1 MSRPVSAGVLLYR
14 IRDGQLEV
22 LLAHPGG
29 PYFTRRDVGHWTI
42 PKGEVSEGDTLLATA
57 AREFEEE
64 TGHSL
69 TSVAS
74 DAAREPISLGTVT
87 QASGKVVHGWAVEGT
102 LDPAAASSNTFQMHW
117 PPGIR
122 ELQTFPEVDRVA
134 WFSVREA
141 QRRANPSQAAFVD
154 RLREALASA
163 TA

>member
-1 MSRPVSAGVLLYR
+1 MSRPVSAGILLYR
-14 IRDGQLEV
+14 IRDDQLEV

-29 PYFTRRDVGHWTI
+29 PYFARRDVGHWTI
-42 PKGEVSEGDTLLATA
+42 PKGEVSEGDALLATA

-69 TSVAS
+69 MGVAG
-74 DAAREPISLGTVT
+74 DATREPIPLGTVT
-87 QASGKVVHGWAVEGT
+87 QASGKIVHAWAVEGT

-117 PPGIR
+117 PSGSTD
-122 ELQTFPEVDRVA
+122 LQTFPEVDRVA

-141 QRRANPSQAAFVD
+141 QRRANPSQAAFVG